1 MLRGMR
7 LPLRAAIRRVA
18 HEAEKARGARVD
30 RVEAVA
36 EAGDEGAPFR
46 EEAVELSRGGFL
58 QGQAAVHGGRDLAVE
73 GDLTLPRSAV
83 HVAEHV
89 DG

>member
-1 MLRGMR
+1 
-7 LPLRAAIRRVA
+7 
-18 HEAEKARGARVD
+18 
-30 RVEAVA
+30 VEAVA

-46 EEAVELSRGGFL
+46 EEAVELSRGRFL

-73 GDLTLPRSAV
+73 GDRTLPRSAV